1 MKPLILGL
9 ADSMTNTLG
18 NSMRYRSSFSQRK
31 KQNKNTNA
39 HYITFRT
46 SAQMTLITTTYNN
59 HIGYETDA
67 GEWHYSTFTANKH
80 KHQMSLCYTRFW
92 IGERLFF
99 FCYIDYSRSTNIVPY
114 FQQTKIK
121 LSKREKKRKGIH

>member
-1 MKPLILGL
+1 
-9 ADSMTNTLG
+9 
-18 NSMRYRSSFSQRK
+18 
-31 KQNKNTNA
+31 
-39 HYITFRT
+39 
-46 SAQMTLITTTYNN
+46 MTLITTTYNN

-99 FCYIDYSRSTNIVPY
+99 F
-114 FQQTKIK
+114 
-121 LSKREKKRKGIH
+121 LLH